1 MSDTLAQT
9 APTALLAAPE
19 KALPPAPE
27 MIVQVAR
34 DYRVSPFRQFREMVG
49 LRFRRNR
56 MDFNEYYTNRLFDPE
71 MSAQDKCGFVGKK
84 GNTRFNKKLSPIGLT
99 KLRPFVRDKV
109 LYGAMM
115 QQLGFRTP
123 ETQAVVSTD
132 RGYGVLPRLADVE
145 GIEAFLMETARYPLF
160 VKPGEG
166 WGSVGSALIVE
177 LDRTAR
183 ELVLS
188 NGQRI
193 DLRQFAQEVLDE
205 YGDGFIFQ
213 TAVEQHAD
221 MTKVAGPAIG
231 SIRVVTVY
239 DGQKPSVLY
248 TLWKVPSPKAMS
260 DNYWQSGSM
269 LAEIDKAN
277 GQVVQCRRGEGPT
290 QEAIETHPASGMAFA
305 DVQIPFW
312 DEICDIAVRGHEVL
326 PQFGVLGWDIAV
338 TPEGPLIIECNANPH
353 HMLYQLATGRG
364 IQNPEFMPVF
374 ERVIARAKDRTA
386 VKREQL
392 RKKLKK

>member
-1 MSDTLAQT
+1 MSDTAVQA
-9 APTALLAAPE
+9 APSALLAAPE

-27 MIVQVAR
+27 LIVQVAR
-34 DYRVSPFRQFREMVG
+34 KYHVSPFRQFREMMG

-56 MDFNEYYTNRLFDPE
+56 VDFNEYYANRLFDPE
-71 MSAQDKCGFVGKK
+71 VSPQEKRGYVGKK
-84 GNTRFNKKLSPIGLT
+84 GNTRFNKRLSPLALT
-99 KLRPFVRDKV
+99 QFRPFVRDKV

-115 QQLGFRTP
+115 TNLGFRMP

-132 RGYGVLPRLADVE
+132 RAFGNLPHLSDVQ
-145 GIEAFLMETARYPLF
+145 GIEAFLLEQARYPLF

-166 WGSVGSALIVE
+166 SGSVGSALIVE

-188 NGQRI
+188 NGSRI
-193 DLRQFAQEVLDE
+193 DLRQFAEEVLDD
-205 YGDGFIFQ
+205 YGEGFIFQ
-213 TAVEQHAD
+213 SAVEQHAD
-221 MTKVAGPAIG
+221 MTKVAGRAIG

-239 DGQKPSVLY
+239 DGEKPSVLY

-277 GQVVQCRRGEGPT
+277 GQVVQCRRGDGPA
-290 QEAIETHPASGMAFA
+290 QEAIEAHPASGAAFA

-312 DEICDIAVRGHEVL
+312 EEICDIALRGHEVL
-326 PQFGVLGWDIAV
+326 PQFGVFGWDIAV

-353 HMLYQLATGRG
+353 HMLYQLATGRA

-374 ERVIARAKDRTA
+374 ERVIARAKERIRIG
-386 VKREQL
+386 REL
-392 RKKLKK
+392 RRKKLTQ

>member
-1 MSDTLAQT
+1 
-9 APTALLAAPE
+9 
-19 KALPPAPE
+19 
-27 MIVQVAR
+27 
-34 DYRVSPFRQFREMVG
+34 
-49 LRFRRNR
+49 
-56 MDFNEYYTNRLFDPE
+56 
-71 MSAQDKCGFVGKK
+71 
-84 GNTRFNKKLSPIGLT
+84 
-99 KLRPFVRDKV
+99 
-109 LYGAMM
+109 M

-132 RGYGVLPRLADVE
+132 RGYGILPRLADVE

-290 QEAIETHPASGMAFA
+290 QEAIEAHPASGAAFA

-326 PQFGVLGWDIAV
+326 PQFGVFGWDIAV